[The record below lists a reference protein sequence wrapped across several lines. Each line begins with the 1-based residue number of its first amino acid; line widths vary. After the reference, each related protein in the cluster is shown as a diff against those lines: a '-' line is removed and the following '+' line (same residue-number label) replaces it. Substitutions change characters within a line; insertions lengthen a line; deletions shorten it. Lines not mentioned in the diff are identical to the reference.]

1 MTVIRTLALS
11 ANSMLSVIALAL
23 AAGISPAQ
31 AQTASGYPQ
40 KPVHMIIP
48 FAPGGASDFAGR
60 IISPRLAEA
69 LGQQIVV
76 ENRAGASGNIGME
89 AAAKAS
95 ADGYTIFLGNIG
107 TISINPAVFSNLAVH
122 PARDFIPVSLVAELP
137 SILVAHPGVPVST
150 VGALVA
156 LAKSKPGDLN
166 FASPGSSTMNRL
178 EMEQF
183 MKLAGMKMV
192 HVPYKGGA
200 GPAVTGLLGGET
212 QVMFVTLSSAI
223 TFVKAGRLKAL
234 AVTSTKRIDALP
246 QVPTMVEAGYP
257 DLVTSSWQ
265 GVFVPA
271 GTPRAVVAKL
281 HEALVKV
288 LAMPEVKER
297 FAIGGVTATASKTP
311 EEFAAYVAVESER
324 WGKVARESGATID

>member
-1 MTVIRTLALS
+1 MTLIRTVAVGAIS
-11 ANSMLSVIALAL
+11 LAL
-23 AAGISPAQ
+23 AAAISPAQ

-40 KPVHMIIP
+40 KPIHMIIP

-60 IISPRLAEA
+60 IISPRLSEV
-69 LGQQIVV
+69 LGQQVV
-76 ENRAGASGNIGME
+76 IDNRAGASGNIGME

-95 ADGYTIFLGNIG
+95 ADGYTVFLGNIG
-107 TISINPAVFSNLAVH
+107 TISINPAVFPRLPVN
-122 PARDFIPVSLVAELP
+122 PAKDFVPVSLVAELP
-137 SILVAHPGVPVST
+137 SILVANPGLAANT
-150 VGALVA
+150 IGELVA
-156 LAKSKPGDLN
+156 MAKAKPGDLN

-178 EMEQF
+178 EMEQL
-183 MKLAGMKMV
+183 MKFAGIKMV

-200 GPAVTGLLGGET
+200 GPAVAGILGNET
-212 QVMFVTLSSAI
+212 HVMFVTLSSAI

-234 AVTSTKRIDALP
+234 AVTAPKRIEALP
-246 QVPTMVEAGYP
+246 QVPTTVEAGYP

-281 HEALVKV
+281 HEALVRV

-297 FAIGGVTATASKTP
+297 FANGGVTAASSRSP
-311 EEFAAYVAVESER
+311 EDFAAYVAAESER

>member
-1 MTVIRTLALS
+1 MKYIRTLAV
-11 ANSMLSVIALAL
+11 SMVSFALAL
-23 AAGISPAQ
+23 ASGVAQ

-40 KPVHMIIP
+40 KPVHMIVP

-60 IISPRLAEA
+60 IISPRLSEV
-69 LGQQIVV
+69 LGQQVV
-76 ENRAGASGNIGME
+76 IDNRPGASGNIGME

-95 ADGYTIFLGNIG
+95 ADGYTIYLGNIG
-107 TISINPAVFSNLAVH
+107 TISINPAVFSSLAVH
-122 PARDFIPVSLVAELP
+122 PTKDFIPVSLVAELP
-137 SILVAHPGVPVST
+137 SILVAHPGLPANT
-150 VGALVA
+150 VGELVA

-178 EMEQF
+178 EMELLI
-183 MKLAGMKMV
+183 KAAGLKMV

-200 GPAVTGLLGGET
+200 GPAVMGLLGNET
-212 QVMFVTLSSAI
+212 HVMFVTLSSAI

-234 AVTSTKRIDALP
+234 AVTSSKRIEALP
-246 QVPTMVEAGYP
+246 QVPTMAEAGYP

-271 GTPRAVVAKL
+271 GTPHAVVAKL

-297 FAIGGVTATASKTP
+297 FAAGGVTATSSKTP
-311 EEFAAYVAVESER
+311 EDFAAYVAAESER

>member
-1 MTVIRTLALS
+1 MKYIRTLAV
-11 ANSMLSVIALAL
+11 SMVSFALAL
-23 AAGISPAQ
+23 ASGIAQ
-31 AQTASGYPQ
+31 AQTASSYPQ

-60 IISPRLAEA
+60 IISPRLSEA
-69 LGQQIVV
+69 LGQQIVI

-89 AAAKAS
+89 AAAKAN
-95 ADGYTIFLGNIG
+95 ADGYTTFLGNIG
-107 TISINPAVFSNLAVH
+107 TVSINPAVFPGLAVH
-122 PARDFIPVSLVAELP
+122 PIKDFIPVSLVAELP
-137 SILVAHPGVPVST
+137 SILVGLPALPANT
-150 VGALVA
+150 VGELVA

-166 FASPGSSTMNRL
+166 FASPGSSTLNRL
-178 EMEQF
+178 EMELF
-183 MKLAGMKMV
+183 IKAAGLKMV

-212 QVMFVTLSSAI
+212 QLMFVTLSSAI
-223 TFVKAGRLKAL
+223 NFVKAGRLKAF
-234 AVTSTKRIDALP
+234 AVTSPKRIEALP

-257 DLVTSSWQ
+257 DVVTSSWQ

-281 HEALVKV
+281 HEALVRV

-297 FAIGGVTATASKTP
+297 FATGGVTAAASKTP
-311 EEFAAYVAVESER
+311 EDFAAYVAAESER
-324 WGKVARESGATID
+324 WAKVARESGATID

>member
-1 MTVIRTLALS
+1 MTLIRTFAVS
-11 ANSMLSVIALAL
+11 VMSMLSVMALTSGL
-23 AAGISPAQ
+23 SPAQ

-40 KPVHMIIP
+40 KPVRMIVP
-48 FAPGGASDFAGR
+48 FAPGGASDFAAR

-69 LGQQIVV
+69 LGQPIVV
-76 ENRAGASGNIGME
+76 DNRAGASGNIGME
-89 AAAKAS
+89 AAAKAP

-107 TISINPAVFSNLAVH
+107 TISINPAVFPSLGVH
-122 PARDFIPVSLVAELP
+122 PSKDFIPVSLVAELP
-137 SILVAHPGVPVST
+137 SVLVAHPSLPANTIGEF
-150 VGALVA
+150 VA
-156 LAKSKPGDLN
+156 MARSKPGELN

-183 MKLAGMKMV
+183 MKTAGMKMV

-200 GPAVTGLLGGET
+200 GPAVTGLLGNET
-212 QVMFVTLSSAI
+212 HVMFVTLSSAI
-223 TFVKAGRLKAL
+223 AFVKAGKLKAL
-234 AVTSTKRIDALP
+234 AVTSSKRIEALP
-246 QVPTMVEAGYP
+246 QVPTTVESGYP

-288 LAMPEVKER
+288 LGLPEVKEQ
-297 FAIGGVTATASKTP
+297 FATSGVTATASKTP
-311 EEFAAYVAVESER
+311 EDFAAYVAAESER
-324 WGKVARESGATID
+324 WGRVARESGATID

>member
-1 MTVIRTLALS
+1 MTLIRTRAVCAMFLLF
-11 ANSMLSVIALAL
+11 LLALAL
-23 AAGISPAQ
+23 DAGTSVAQ

-40 KPVHMIIP
+40 KSVHMIVP

-60 IISPRLAEA
+60 IVSPRLSEV
-69 LGQQIVV
+69 LGQQIVI

-95 ADGYTIFLGNIG
+95 ADGYTVFLGNIG
-107 TISINPAVFSNLAVH
+107 TISINPAVFASLAVH
-122 PARDFIPVSLVAELP
+122 PAKDFIPVSLVAELP
-137 SILVAHPGVPVST
+137 SILVAHPDVPANT
-150 VGALVA
+150 VGELVA
-156 LAKSKPGDLN
+156 LARAKPGDLN

-178 EMEQF
+178 EMEQLI
-183 MKLAGMKMV
+183 KAAGLKMV

-223 TFVKAGRLKAL
+223 NFVKAGRLKAL
-234 AVTSTKRIDALP
+234 AVTSTKRVEALP
-246 QVPTMVEAGYP
+246 QVPTMAESGYP

-288 LAMPEVKER
+288 LAMPDVQER
-297 FAIGGVTATASKTP
+297 FSSGGVTAIASKTP
-311 EEFAAYVAVESER
+311 EEFAAYVAAESER

>member
-1 MTVIRTLALS
+1 MKYMLTLAV
-11 ANSMLSVIALAL
+11 SMVSFALAL
-23 AAGISPAQ
+23 ASGIAQ
-31 AQTASGYPQ
+31 AQTASSYPQ

-60 IISPRLAEA
+60 IISPRLSEA
-69 LGQQIVV
+69 LGQQIVI

-89 AAAKAS
+89 AAAKAN
-95 ADGYTIFLGNIG
+95 ADGYTTFLGNIG
-107 TISINPAVFSNLAVH
+107 TVSINPAVFPGLAVH
-122 PARDFIPVSLVAELP
+122 PIKDFIPVSLVAELP
-137 SILVAHPGVPVST
+137 SILVGLPALPANT
-150 VGALVA
+150 VGELVA

-166 FASPGSSTMNRL
+166 FASPGSSTLNRL
-178 EMEQF
+178 EMELF
-183 MKLAGMKMV
+183 IKAAGLKMV

-212 QVMFVTLSSAI
+212 QLMFVTLSSAI
-223 TFVKAGRLKAL
+223 NFVKAGRLKAF
-234 AVTSTKRIDALP
+234 AVTSPKRIEALP

-257 DLVTSSWQ
+257 DVVTSSWQ

-281 HEALVKV
+281 HEALVRV

-297 FAIGGVTATASKTP
+297 FATGGVTAAASKTP
-311 EEFAAYVAVESER
+311 EDFAAYVAAESER
-324 WGKVARESGATID
+324 WAKVARESGATID

>member
-1 MTVIRTLALS
+1 VTLIRSFAAFVT
-11 ANSMLSVIALAL
+11 ALAF
-23 AAGISPAQ
+23 ASGISPAQ
-31 AQTASGYPQ
+31 AQTTPGYPQ

-60 IISPRLAEA
+60 IISPRLSEV
-69 LGQQIVV
+69 LGQQIVI

-107 TISINPAVFSNLAVH
+107 TISINPAVFPGLAVR
-122 PARDFIPVSLVAELP
+122 PSTELIPVSLVAELP
-137 SILVAHPGVPVST
+137 SILVAHPGLPANT
-150 VGALVA
+150 VGELVA
-156 LAKSKPGDLN
+156 MAKSKPGEFN
-166 FASPGSSTMNRL
+166 FASPGSSTLNRL
-178 EMEQF
+178 EMELF
-183 MKLAGMKMV
+183 IKAAGIKMV

-212 QVMFVTLSSAI
+212 QLMFVTLSSAI
-223 TFVKAGRLKAL
+223 NFVKAGRLKAF
-234 AVTSTKRIDALP
+234 AVTAVKRIEALP
-246 QVPTMVEAGYP
+246 QVPTMIEAGYAEV
-257 DLVTSSWQ
+257 VTSSWQ

-288 LAMPEVKER
+288 IAMPEVKER
-297 FAIGGVTATASKTP
+297 FANGGVSASASKSP
-311 EEFAAYVAVESER
+311 EDFAAYVTAESER

>member
-1 MTVIRTLALS
+1 MSMSRTLSLS
-11 ANSMLSVIALAL
+11 LMLLALAL
-23 AAGISPAQ
+23 GPGTARAQPAP
-31 AQTASGYPQ
+31 AYPH

-60 IISPRLAEA
+60 IISPRLSEA
-69 LGQQIVV
+69 LGQQVV
-76 ENRAGASGNIGME
+76 IENRAGASGNIGME

-95 ADGYTIFLGNIG
+95 ADGYTIYLGNIG
-107 TISINPAVFSNLAVH
+107 TISINPAIFPNLAVN
-122 PARDFIPVSLVAELP
+122 PAKDFIPVSLVAELP
-137 SILVAHPGVPVST
+137 SILVAHPGLPANT
-150 VGALVA
+150 VGELVS
-156 LAKSKPGDLN
+156 LAKSRPGDLN

-178 EMEQF
+178 EMEQL
-183 MKLAGMKMV
+183 MKFAGIKMV

-200 GPAVTGLLGGET
+200 GPAVAGILGNET
-212 QVMFVTLSSAI
+212 HVMFVTLSSAM

-234 AVTSTKRIDALP
+234 AVTSPKRLEALP
-246 QVPTMVEAGYP
+246 QVPTTAEAGYP
-257 DLVTSSWQ
+257 ELVTSSWQ

-288 LAMPEVKER
+288 LAMPEVRER
-297 FAIGGVTATASKTP
+297 FANGGVTATASKTP
-311 EEFAAYVAVESER
+311 EDFALYVASESER